1 MFDLINVNI
10 ILIIILK
17 NNGKLISLKRDLG
30 RDQVRDVRE
39 RG

>member
-17 NNGKLISLKRDLG
+17 IYEKLISLKRDLG

>member
-10 ILIIILK
+10 ILIIISK